1 MIEARIDR
9 NDGIIQVFT
18 AALKGQ
24 ADKIE
29 LYNANS
35 FVRDLANQKDT
46 KSLQAIAQITRYVVE
61 DALQTIPDWTDL
73 VADKRTFGAG
83 ETMVFE
89 QELGAVE
96 AFIQSKGATTPRSK
110 VISKRFTVESTTVSA
125 RPYIHIGELESGR
138 VDISRLAQKA
148 LTAMENEKNRYI
160 LQVLMGS
167 FRNFA
172 EPEYGYGADGVSA
185 PVLDAQIQA
194 YSRLGTVNLVGDIH
208 TVGQLTKLA
217 GFQASATEKVFADYM
232 LEEQHIRG
240 YLGSYNGAQV
250 TKIQNAFMY
259 GDWNEL
265 AFDKHVMFLIPT
277 GIATEQRPFK
287 VGVGPSYYMDAQ
299 NINDL
304 SYEMRFDQEFG
315 AAVVRGNMS
324 YIGVHE
330 DKST

>member
-1 MIEARIDR
+1 M
-9 NDGIIQVFT
+9 
-18 AALKGQ
+18 
-24 ADKIE
+24 
-29 LYNANS
+29 YNANS
-35 FVRDLANQKDT
+35 FVRDLAKQKDT
-46 KSLQAIAQITRYVVE
+46 KSIQTIAQITRYVVE
-61 DALQTIPDWTDL
+61 DALQETPDWTDL
-73 VADKRTFGAG
+73 VADKKNFGYN
-83 ETMVFE
+83 ETMIFE

-96 AFIQSKGATTPRSK
+96 AFVQAKGATTPRSK
-110 VISKRFTVESTTVSA
+110 LISKRFTVESATVSA

-138 VDISRLAQKA
+138 VDIARLSQKA
-148 LTAMENEKNRYI
+148 LTAMEQEKNRYV

-194 YSRLGTVNLVGDIH
+194 YSRLGTVNLIGDIH

-217 GFQASATEKVFADYM
+217 GFQANADSKVFADYM

-250 TKIQNAFMY
+250 VKIQNAFLN
-259 GDWNEL
+259 GKWDEL
-265 AFDKHVMFLIPT
+265 AFDKNIMFIVPT
-277 GIATEQRPFK
+277 NVAAEMRPLK
-287 VGVGPSYYMDAQ
+287 VGVGPSYYMEAQ

-304 SYEMRFDQEFG
+304 SFEMRFDQDFG

-324 YIGVHE
+324 YIGIHE
-330 DKST
+330 DKSI